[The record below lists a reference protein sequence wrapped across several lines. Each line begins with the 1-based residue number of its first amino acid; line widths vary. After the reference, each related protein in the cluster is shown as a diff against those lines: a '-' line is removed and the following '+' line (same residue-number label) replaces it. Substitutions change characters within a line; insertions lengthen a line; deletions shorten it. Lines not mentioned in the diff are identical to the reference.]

1 MYVNLEK
8 ELRANHFTHRSAA
21 AAIGMAEPT
30 FRSKMSGGRFTV
42 EQAFEIKNRLLPK
55 YELEYL
61 FFNEEEQEAIEED
74 YSNEDD

>member
-1 MYVNLEK
+1 MYANLEK
-8 ELRANHFTHRSAA
+8 ELRANHFSHRSAA

-30 FRSKMSGGRFTV
+30 FRSKMSGGKFSI

-61 FFNEEEQEAIEED
+61 FAVSDDDELTEEYSDEE
-74 YSNEDD
+74 